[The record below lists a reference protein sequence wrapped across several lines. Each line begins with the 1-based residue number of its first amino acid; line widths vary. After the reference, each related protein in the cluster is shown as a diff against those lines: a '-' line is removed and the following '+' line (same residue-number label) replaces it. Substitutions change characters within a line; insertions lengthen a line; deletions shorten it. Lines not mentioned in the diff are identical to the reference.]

1 MAGQSH
7 WVETIV
13 PGAKDNREDLSQRAN
28 GFMEWLHPHFFY
40 LHCQSLNIGNIF
52 IRLLPFQR
60 LQHIDNSVH

>member
-28 GFMEWLHPHFFY
+28 GFMEWLQPQFFFY
-40 LHCQSLNIGNIF
+40 IGQSLNIGNIF

-60 LQHIDNSVH
+60 LQNIDNDF